1 MIDVQAPP
9 NWRLEL
15 AGARQVGKSSICAP
29 ADCVGRAGAGA
40 PAAVRARS
48 SSAVR

>member
-1 MIDVQAPP
+1 MGSAAAP

-15 AGARQVGKSSICAP
+15 AGARQVGKNSICAP
-29 ADCVGRAGAGA
+29 ADCVGRAGARA

-48 SSAVR
+48 LSAIR